1 MNVDRIQQ
9 QLEVDEGVKHVIY
22 IDHLGYPTFGI
33 GHRIIR
39 EDEEY
44 GEPAGTKVSKKRVRE
59 VFERDLCTAIGD
71 CEALYGERFASW
83 PQDVHEVLVNMMF
96 NLGRTR
102 MRKFKKMREALF
114 NQDWKEAAREGRD
127 SRWYRQV
134 PLRAERLM
142 TKLENVS

>member
-1 MNVDRIQQ
+1 MNVDRIQK

-71 CEALYGERFASW
+71 CEAIYGQRFTSW

-102 MRKFKKMREALF
+102 MRKFEKMREALF
-114 NQDWKEAAREGRD
+114 KQDWKEAAREGRD

>member
-33 GHRIIR
+33 GHRIVR

-44 GEPAGTKVSKKRVRE
+44 GKPAGTKVSKKRVRE
-59 VFERDLCTAIGD
+59 AFERDLCTAIGD
-71 CEALYGERFASW
+71 CEALYGERFTSW

>member
-1 MNVDRIQQ
+1 MNVDRIQK

-59 VFERDLCTAIGD
+59 VFERDLYTAIGD
-71 CEALYGERFASW
+71 CEAIYGERFTSW

-102 MRKFKKMREALF
+102 MRKFEKMREALF
-114 NQDWKEAAREGRD
+114 KQDWKEAAREGRD